1 MQKLVYAISFA
12 LLILAGCATQQS
24 VMPDLRI
31 SREIPTDVALAW
43 LKKVAAP
50 EPHIGGGIPA
60 CQYNDQGIFARDGKS
75 TVTWTGLRTSPQT
88 GGISHTVGSYQVLVV
103 KTPNEVTGIVTV
115 SRKDIRDSAGL
126 AFPNH
131 RDECS
136 AFYVRRSHASESKMN
151 KATRTLSQW
160 AALDEAR
167 ITEVKQNVE
176 RTLSA
181 LAALGVVI
189 ERQPPQGAQQ

>member
-1 MQKLVYAISFA
+1 M
-12 LLILAGCATQQS
+12 
-24 VMPDLRI
+24 
-31 SREIPTDVALAW
+31 
-43 LKKVAAP
+43 
-50 EPHIGGGIPA
+50 
-60 CQYNDQGIFARDGKS
+60 
-75 TVTWTGLRTSPQT
+75 
-88 GGISHTVGSYQVLVV
+88 V